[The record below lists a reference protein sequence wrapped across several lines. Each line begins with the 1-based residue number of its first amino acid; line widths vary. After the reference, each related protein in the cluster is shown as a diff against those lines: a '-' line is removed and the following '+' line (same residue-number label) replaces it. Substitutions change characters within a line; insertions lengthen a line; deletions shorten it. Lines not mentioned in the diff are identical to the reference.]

1 MTVKVV
7 VHLIQEYENIRWQSL
22 VQFLSFR
29 ALTHPFPSNQ
39 RTATFSPTYSMFVLN
54 VHNMLCL
61 VYNEISMRCEKIE
74 DESIPLLLKF
84 RLKDDHFSP
93 FHRTTH
99 AVFVAA

>member
-39 RTATFSPTYSMFVLN
+39 LTATFCPTYSIFVLN
-54 VHNMLCL
+54 VHNMIWSIMNI
-61 VYNEISMRCEKIE
+61 YNEKIQ
-74 DESIPLLLKF
+74 DESIPFVLKV
-84 RLKDDHFSP
+84 RLKYDHFSP
-93 FHRTTH
+93 FHRTTR